1 MEVKKK
7 KRLIAV
13 LWIILFLIIWESLY
27 RIGLYPK
34 QSFPSLI
41 DVINGL
47 SKDLASGKLLYQLL
61 FSVEVIIKS
70 LLIGVLLTMLLT
82 LLWRSGIVFESL
94 VEMLISVAHPLPGI
108 ALLPVVILWFG
119 VGEKSI
125 IFIIV
130 HSVLWPMLVNL
141 MSGIKAVN
149 KTHYEVGKNYGLSKM
164 EMFFHILL
172 PSSFPYFIS
181 GIRIGFSR
189 AWRALISAEMIF
201 GSISAFGGI
210 GWYIFE
216 KRIFMDTSG
225 MYGGILI
232 VMIIGAFMDDVVL
245 TNLERHM
252 KERWGYLDEGNY

>member
-1 MEVKKK
+1 MEIKKK
-7 KRLIAV
+7 KRLIGI
-13 LWIILFLIIWESLY
+13 LWILLFLIVWESLY
-27 RIGLYPK
+27 RTGLYPK
-34 QSFPSLI
+34 QSFPSVI
-41 DVINGL
+41 DVLNGIG
-47 SKDLASGKLLYQLL
+47 KDLANGKLLYQLF
-61 FSVEVIIKS
+61 FSVQVIIKS
-70 LLIGVLLTMLLT
+70 LIIGVLLTIVLIMV
-82 LLWRSGIVFESL
+82 WRSGLIFESL

-149 KTHYEVGKNYGLSKM
+149 RTHYEVGKNYGLGKM

-225 MYGGILI
+225 MYGGIII
-232 VMIIGAFMDDVVL
+232 VMIIGAFMDDIVL
-245 TNLERHM
+245 TNLEKHM
-252 KERWGYLDEGNY
+252 KERWGYLDEGSY